1 MSLFLNDVTERQH
14 GYYGDILIA
23 LPPTFTRLI
32 VLTCLV
38 GLFVVAFTLWG
49 EFSQKEKVQGL
60 LLPKGGI
67 ADVFAPESGI
77 ISQRLVEEG
86 QQVTRGQALYV
97 INTESTNPTDGDLR
111 QHLGALINKN
121 VELVK
126 QQVAVNETLT
136 AQKQQA
142 LEREIQQLAVKT
154 EGHEQ
159 VIALKKK
166 QLKLAQDTLASF
178 ATEQQKQAISKI
190 ELRQRRS
197 DMLAIEANLQQLQLQ
212 LGDFRYQQTQKRAEI
227 KQLSSQL
234 ALERGQ
240 LQRRVGEVQQQLASN
255 NALKDTVVSSPFDG
269 TVSALNVS
277 QGPVSQGSVLLSII
291 PEGQALQA
299 VLFVPSRAVGF
310 LSVGQSV
317 RLQYEAFPY
326 QKFGQYE
333 GVIDTISATTVAMD
347 DLKYQPPSQSKTPLP
362 PFVYLVKVTLMSQS
376 VDVYGD
382 DTPLRAGM
390 NLEASLEV
398 ERRKIYQWL
407 LDPFKKIQEYIKV
420 TL

>member
-1 MSLFLNDVTERQH
+1 MSLFRNEVTERQH

-32 VLTCLV
+32 ALTSLV
-38 GLFVVAFTLWG
+38 GIVVVAFTLWG

-67 ADVFAPESGI
+67 ADVFAPESGL

-86 QQVTRGQALYV
+86 QRVTRGQALYV

-111 QHLGALINKN
+111 QHLGALMNKN

-126 QQVAVNETLT
+126 QQVAANETLT
-136 AQKQQA
+136 HQKQQA
-142 LEREIQQLAVKT
+142 LEREIRQLAVNA
-154 EGHEQ
+154 EGHRQ
-159 VIALKKK
+159 VIALKKQ
-166 QLKLAQDTLASF
+166 QLKLAQETLASF
-178 ATEQQKQAISKI
+178 VTKQQQQTISKI

-197 DMLAIEANLQQLQLQ
+197 DMLAIEADLQQLQLQ
-212 LGDFRYQQTQKRAEI
+212 LDDFRYQKTQKQAEI
-227 KQLSSQL
+227 KQLGSQL
-234 ALERGQ
+234 TLERAQ
-240 LQRRVGEVQQQLASN
+240 LQRRVGDVQQQLATN
-255 NALKDTVVSSPFDG
+255 NALKETVVPSPFDG

-277 QGPVSQGSVLLSII
+277 QGPVSQNSVLLSII

-333 GVIDTISATTVAMD
+333 GVIDAISSTTVAVD
-347 DLKYQPPSQSKTPLP
+347 DLKYQPPSQAKTPLP
-362 PFVYLVKVTLMSQS
+362 PFVYLVKVTLRSQS
-376 VDVYGD
+376 VDVYGV

-407 LDPFKKIQEYIKV
+407 LDPFKKVQEYM
-420 TL
+420 